1 MKTVNAKTLVVIAC
15 SIAFVGHAQAG
26 TVDSKNNVDTTSQ
39 AQASNQASP
48 TQTLQQNGARQV
60 ANAPVV
66 QVGGSIGTHLC
77 EGGAGVSGGFF
88 TWALGGGITLTQKYC
103 VFMNVTDFLQQSATM
118 EDKAGNVDLAANLR
132 QSSYDLTAEIDP
144 VVRAVLSRNHVLKG
158 DAAVQ
163 SDQSGTV
170 GLQPANYRV
179 Q

>member
-1 MKTVNAKTLVVIAC
+1 MKTVKTLIVIAC
-15 SIAFVGHAQAG
+15 SVAFVGHAQAS
-26 TVDSKNNVDTTSQ
+26 TVTGQNTVSSDSQ
-39 AQASNQASP
+39 AAAQNTASP
-48 TQTLQQNGARQV
+48 TQTLQQNGARAV

-118 EDKAGNVDLAANLR
+118 EDKAGNADLAASLR

-163 SDQSGTV
+163 SDASGTV
-170 GLQPANYRV
+170 GLQPASLRV